1 MSENCMHHIEN
12 HWKRLTGS
20 ANRSFNNSDLKKA
33 LADYTE
39 ALYRAEVLN
48 NNSSDCVRLK
58 IPFVQVYIIS
68 CNNLANTYEDLKN
81 QKEADKILKQVIY
94 FLLYMAKSE
103 EVDFDEIQSEL
114 KTATL
119 NYVSFSKRSKTK
131 FTQDD
136 VLLHLLKDQY
146 LEKTD
151 GDI

>member
-1 MSENCMHHIEN
+1 MSDNCMNHIEN
-12 HWKRLTGS
+12 HWKRLTVS

-48 NNSSDCVRLK
+48 DNSSDCVRLK
-58 IPFVQVYIIS
+58 IPFVRVYIIS

-103 EVDFDEIQSEL
+103 EVDLDEIQSEL

-119 NYVSFSKRSKTK
+119 NYVSFTKRNNTE
-131 FTQDD
+131 FEQDEI
-136 VLLHLLKDQY
+136 LLHLLKDQY
-146 LEKTD
+146 LEKTG

>member
-1 MSENCMHHIEN
+1 MSDNCINHIEN
-12 HWKRLTGS
+12 HWKRLTVS

-48 NNSSDCVRLK
+48 DNSSDCVRLK

-68 CNNLANTYEDLKN
+68 CNNLANTYADLKN
-81 QKEADKILKQVIY
+81 QKEADKVLKQVIY

-103 EVDFDEIQSEL
+103 EVDLDEIQSEL

-119 NYVSFSKRSKTK
+119 NYVSFTKRNNTE
-131 FTQDD
+131 FQQDE

-146 LEKTD
+146 LD
-151 GDI
+151 DIISS